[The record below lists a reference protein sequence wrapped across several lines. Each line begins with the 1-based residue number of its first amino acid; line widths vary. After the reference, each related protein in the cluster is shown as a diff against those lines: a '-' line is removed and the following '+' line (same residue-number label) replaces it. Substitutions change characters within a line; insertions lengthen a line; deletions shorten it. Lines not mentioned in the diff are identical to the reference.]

1 VLRPVADH
9 DGRRSRSSLNFQ
21 RVRRCTPFRHKMEL
35 SRLDGAIFTDGLMG
49 SEAKALKSS
58 LGNFDMIS

>member
-1 VLRPVADH
+1 MFAV
-9 DGRRSRSSLNFQ
+9 GRRSRSSLNFQ
-21 RVRRCTPFRHKMEL
+21 RVRRCTPFRRKMEL